1 MNFQLI
7 EFVFVIDGSL
17 LQVGRLGSNWG
28 TCQNISSSVSKYDST
43 IESRRECLEVAKV
56 REMLE
61 KVEYCGCIPWFV
73 VQRLREIGKVGVLDQ
88 LLQPVLDNS
97 AKSNSRKKR
106 DSWDNEDENYS
117 EIYGDEFE
125 EEMKEYES
133 YDEYFTKG
141 MNYSEYF
148 CDSYS
153 QAKCNNRFPKYWSD
167 ALNSNYSTKC
177 HDPCAF
183 NQYDVVVSSSRFPP
197 SERYFDDYLKTR
209 ESHSYTWDYAKENLI
224 RLHVYYDKM
233 EYLSIVQ
240 TKDYEIQNFIGELG
254 GVVDLFIGFSFFTV
268 FQLIEIAIA
277 FVVVRKCRRRKATD
291 DDDRNGEA

>member
-1 MNFQLI
+1 
-7 EFVFVIDGSL
+7 
-17 LQVGRLGSNWG
+17 
-28 TCQNISSSVSKYDST
+28 
-43 IESRRECLEVAKV
+43 
-56 REMLE
+56 MLE
-61 KVEYCGCIPWFV
+61 NVEYCGCIPWFV
-73 VQRLREIGKVGVLDQ
+73 VQRLTEIKKVGVLDQ
-88 LLQPVLDNS
+88 LLQPILDDS
-97 AKSNSRKKR
+97 SDSNSRKKR
-106 DSWDNEDENYS
+106 DSWDQDENFNYT
-117 EIYGDEFE
+117 EMYGDEYE
-125 EEMKEYES
+125 EEMKKYDS

-148 CDSYS
+148 CDSFS
-153 QAKCNNRFPKYWSD
+153 QAKCNNRFPSYWSKQ
-167 ALNSNYSTKC
+167 LESYSTKC

-197 SERYFDDYLKTR
+197 SERYFDDYLKT
-209 ESHSYTWDYAKENLI
+209 EGDNSYTWEYAKENLI

-277 FVVVRKCRRRKATD
+277 FVVVRKCRRRKASD
-291 DDDRNGEA
+291 DEGTGRNGEA